1 MVYLCGLLMALAD
14 SVPGVSGGTIAY
26 LLGCYEDFINSL
38 NSFVTVKGDKGQR
51 RSNLKTSL
59 KFLLKLGI
67 GWICGFVAAV
77 LILTSVFES
86 HIYQISSLFMGFII
100 FSIPVMIYEERE
112 SLKKF
117 YNILFMIL
125 GAALVVFITYANPS
139 GGMEITAGS
148 VNFVQLIYIAFVGM
162 IAISAM
168 VLPGISGSTILLIFG
183 VYLPV
188 MNSIKDVLHFNFSG
202 LPIVIAA
209 GIGILAGVVIII
221 KLVKASIEH
230 FRPQTV
236 YTSIGLMIGSLVA
249 IVKGPESLEVPK
261 ESLTFSNFSVLFFVI
276 GGAVIIGLQFL
287 KFFMSDK
294 KGAQVNK

>member
-1 MVYLCGLLMALAD
+1 
-14 SVPGVSGGTIAY
+14 
-26 LLGCYEDFINSL
+26 
-38 NSFVTVKGDKGQR
+38 
-51 RSNLKTSL
+51 
-59 KFLLKLGI
+59 
-67 GWICGFVAAV
+67 
-77 LILTSVFES
+77 
-86 HIYQISSLFMGFII
+86 MGFII
-100 FSIPVMIYEERE
+100 FSIPVMIYEERAA
-112 SLKKF
+112 LKKF

-188 MNSIKDVLHFNFSG
+188 MNSIKDVLHFNFCG

-236 YTSIGLMIGSLVA
+236 YTIIGLMIGSLVA

-261 ESLTFSNFSVLFFVI
+261 ESLSFSNFSVLFFLI

-294 KGAQVNK
+294 KDAQVNK